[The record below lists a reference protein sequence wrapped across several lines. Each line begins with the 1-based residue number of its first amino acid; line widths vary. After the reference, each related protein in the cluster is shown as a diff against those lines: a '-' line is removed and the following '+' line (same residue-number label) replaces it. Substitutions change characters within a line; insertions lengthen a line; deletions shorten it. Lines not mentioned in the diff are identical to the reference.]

1 MNLLDLLFPK
11 KCVFCGKPM
20 DGDKC
25 KRCAGLLPVTEGM
38 RSVKRGEFFSL
49 CVSPFYY
56 TGTVSES
63 IKRFKFSGR
72 RSYAGTYAK
81 YCAPLIR
88 ERLEGRFDVITWVPV
103 SRKRGRKRGYDQAEL
118 LAKAIAKELGMK
130 CERLLVKKRD
140 TPAQSTVT
148 GEARRRANVSG
159 AFSVCGDAAGRKILL
174 VDDIITTGAT
184 MSECARMLLMAGA
197 EDVVACTAATAG
209 GKPRKTK

>member
-20 DGDKC
+20 DGDMC
-25 KRCAGLLPVTEGM
+25 KRCADLLPVTEGM

-56 TGTVSES
+56 TGPVRES

-72 RSYAGTYAK
+72 QSYAATYAK

-103 SRKRGRKRGYDQAEL
+103 SRKRGRNRGYDQAEL

-130 CERLLVKKRD
+130 CERLLQKKRD
-140 TPAQSTVT
+140 TPAQSTVS

-159 AFSVCGDAAGRKILL
+159 AFSVTGDAAEKRVLL

-184 MSECARMLLMAGA
+184 MSECARVLLMAGA
-197 EDVVACTAATAG
+197 EDVAACTAAIAG
-209 GKPRKTK
+209 K